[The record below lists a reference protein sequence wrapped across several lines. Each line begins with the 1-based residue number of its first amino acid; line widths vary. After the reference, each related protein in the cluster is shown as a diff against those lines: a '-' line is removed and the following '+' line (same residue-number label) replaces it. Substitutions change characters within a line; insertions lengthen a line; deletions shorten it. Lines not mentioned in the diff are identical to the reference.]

1 VWSRGLKTSDRRP
14 IILGGVAADVRLF
27 LNGYRPTGGLI
38 GGKVGT
44 PSKDSEGS
52 IPEAAYS
59 LMGISVGGLYS
70 GGRLRSSGGTGVSSS
85 ESSPRVTFFS

>member
-1 VWSRGLKTSDRRP
+1 MWSRGLKTSDRRP